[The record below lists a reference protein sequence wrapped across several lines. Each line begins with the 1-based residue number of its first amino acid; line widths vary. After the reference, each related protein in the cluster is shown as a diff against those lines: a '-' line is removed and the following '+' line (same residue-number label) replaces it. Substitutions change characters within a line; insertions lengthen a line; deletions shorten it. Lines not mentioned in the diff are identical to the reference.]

1 MPYTETQRKANKAY
15 YERNKEIICLHEK
28 VKYWDSSLDREKM
41 KNASKRSYY
50 KAQIR
55 KLEEQL
61 NALPPEQ
68 EEEKEIISPTPISV

>member
-1 MPYTETQRKANKAY
+1 MPYTESQRKANKAY

-28 VKYWDSSLDREKM
+28 VKYWDSSNDRETM

-61 NALPPEQ
+61 NELPPEVVW
-68 EEEKEIISPTPISV
+68 EKPPTIVQIV

>member
-1 MPYTETQRKANKAY
+1 MPYTESQRKANKAY
-15 YERNKEIICLHEK
+15 YERNKELICLHEK
-28 VKYWDSSLDREKM
+28 VKYWDSSNDREKM

-68 EEEKEIISPTPISV
+68 EENNIILIPTAICV